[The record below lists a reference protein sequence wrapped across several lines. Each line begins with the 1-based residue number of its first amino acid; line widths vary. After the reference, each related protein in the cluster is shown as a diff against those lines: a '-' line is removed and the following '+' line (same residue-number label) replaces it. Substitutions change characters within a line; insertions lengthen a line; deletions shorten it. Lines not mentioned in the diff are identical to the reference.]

1 MALNIATITPAVLKA
16 KEVATEAY
24 VDTAVSNMTIS
35 DAIWQAKVQ
44 EAVNNDMT
52 TINGSHIITGTIGA
66 DQIAAN
72 SIMANMINADAI
84 NGKVIKGSIIEGAS
98 ITGSVIKSSWIDY
111 SSTGHLTNWKYFTNA
126 TIPEAYRGNFAFDN
140 YGNIIIDSEGYVR
153 LQGTTELYSATKS
166 AIQYEGGTLT
176 LVGSDEVYPY
186 DSYTINTARRCI
198 SIRPRLVTTSEF
210 MIGEFP
216 STGNMSFTLGSYNI
230 SIYDPGNNFLNVYA
244 NGVLIDT
251 VGWWSWTLPY
261 GIKMK
266 AVGFMPSYGLYRGV
280 YRWSVY
286 LLAQSTLFTEDFTG
300 SSPFLRNLT
309 ANAPVSGGYI
319 SLEIPQ
325 YALN

>member
-1 MALNIATITPAVLKA
+1 MSLNVSTITPASLKA
-16 KEVATEAY
+16 KEVATEEY

-35 DAIWQAKVQ
+35 DATWQAKVQ

-126 TIPEAYRGNFAFDN
+126 TVPEAYRGNFAFDN

-166 AIQYEGGTLT
+166 AYKYGGGTLT

-198 SIRPRLVTTSEF
+198 SIIPRLVTTSDVV
-210 MIGEFP
+210 IGSFP
-216 STGNMSFTLGSYNI
+216 PAGNMSFTLGNYNI
-230 SIYDPGNNFLNVYA
+230 SIYDAGSNSLEVYA
-244 NGVLIDT
+244 NGVLIST
-251 VGWWSWTLPY
+251 VGWLSWTSPY

-266 AVGFMPSYGLYRGV
+266 AVGARRSDGYV
-280 YRWSVY
+280 YEWFVY
-286 LLAQSTLFTEDFTG
+286 LSTQSTLFTENFTG

-309 ANAPVSGGYI
+309 ANAPVSAGYSGYI